1 MGRRPKTAGLDP
13 FADLAKKVEILEREM
28 LLQAQAL
35 ERLKKMSASH
45 EIEARL
51 EKRPV
56 PQTYGR
62 RPFMS

>member
-1 MGRRPKTAGLDP
+1 MGRRPKAAALDP

-28 LLQAQAL
+28 LLQEQAL
-35 ERLKKMSASH
+35 ERLKKMSAR
-45 EIEARL
+45 ETEARL
-51 EKRPV
+51 DKRVV

>member
-1 MGRRPKTAGLDP
+1 MGRRPKAAGLDP

-28 LLQAQAL
+28 LLQEQAL
-35 ERLKKMSASH
+35 ERLKKMSASRDT
-45 EIEARL
+45 EARL
-51 EKRPV
+51 EKRVV